1 MKSTVSSP
9 APPMGHRLTALVL
22 LGLLAGPFMSMIDSS
37 VVNVALAVIARGFK
51 TDLATA
57 QWVISGYL
65 LALAFGLPASAF
77 LAKRYGTRRIYL
89 VSMAGFTLSSLACA
103 FAPTL
108 PVLIATR
115 VLQGLCGAPLVP
127 LAMNVLLGPNG
138 SARKG
143 IPPVAG
149 GLLFLAP
156 ALGPTVGGLLLRVG
170 AWPLIFLVNVPIGLL
185 GLIGATRISKELAGR
200 GDRAARFDP
209 PGLALASFGLTLT
222 IYGATAGAQKSW
234 LGGDVWPFWGGGA
247 ILLFLYILYAL
258 IRPHP
263 ALDLKLLRHSQS
275 ALALFL
281 VCMVSIVMAAMLLVT
296 PIYLQQIQ
304 GTSTLVAG
312 LVLLPQGLVT
322 GLGAVLGMELAKWWG
337 ERTCICFGT
346 VILVATTALLLLLD
360 LATPAWLTALLLCG
374 RGLATGLVLQP
385 LLTVMLHGLTQ
396 HELPDGNTL
405 FTVTDNLGGSGGVAL
420 LATLLQQRETTRILD
435 TLRAHGMPASA
446 LHSIEGGVS
455 GIQPILRHALG
466 EAAIAGLHDT
476 ILALIMVAA
485 LGAIAAVFVRNPQ
498 RQTNTD
504 AKAMTE
510 QKAR

>member
-9 APPMGHRLTALVL
+9 APPMGQRLTALVL

-170 AWPLIFLVNVPIGLL
+170 AWPLIFLINVPIGLL
-185 GLIGATRISKELAGR
+185 GLIGAARIGTEVVGR

-209 PGLALASFGLTLT
+209 LGLTLVSFGLTLA

-234 LGGDVWPFWGGGA
+234 LGGEVWPFWGGGA
-247 ILLFLYILYAL
+247 VLVFLYILYAL

-281 VCMVSIVMAAMLLVT
+281 VCMVSIVMAAMLLLT

-322 GLGAVLGMELAKWWG
+322 GLGAVLGMELAKRWG
-337 ERTCICFGT
+337 ERACICFGT

-360 LATPAWLTALLLCG
+360 LATPTWLTALLLCG

-405 FTVTDNLGGSGGVAL
+405 FTVTDNLGGSVGVAL
-420 LATLLQQRETTRILD
+420 LATLLQQRETTRIID
-435 TLRAHGMPASA
+435 TLLAHGMPASA
-446 LHSIEGGVS
+446 LQGIEGGRS
-455 GIQPILRHALG
+455 GIPPILHHALG

-476 ILALIMVAA
+476 ILALIIVAA
-485 LGAIAAVFVRNPQ
+485 LGAIAAVFIRNPQ

-504 AKAMTE
+504 SKARTE
-510 QKAR
+510 QKA

>member
-9 APPMGHRLTALVL
+9 TAKMEQRLTALVL

-51 TDLATA
+51 ADLATA

-89 VSMAGFTLSSLACA
+89 FSIAGFTLSSLVCA

-138 SARKG
+138 SARQG

-170 AWPLIFLVNVPIGLL
+170 AWPLIFLVNVPVGLL
-185 GLIGATRISKELAGR
+185 GFIGATRIIKELAGG

-209 PGLALASFGLTLT
+209 LGLVLVSSGLTLV

-234 LGGDVWPFWGGGA
+234 LGGDVWPFWGCGA
-247 ILLFLYILYAL
+247 VLLFMYILYAL
-258 IRPHP
+258 TRPHP

-281 VCMVSIVMAAMLLVT
+281 VCMVSIVMAAMLLLT

-337 ERTCICFGT
+337 ERACICFGT
-346 VILVATTALLLLLD
+346 VILIATTALLLLLD

-385 LLTVMLHGLTQ
+385 LLMVMLHGLTQ
-396 HELPDGNTL
+396 RELPDGNTL
-405 FTVTDNLGGSGGVAL
+405 FTVTDNLGGSVGVAL
-420 LATLLQQRETTRILD
+420 LATLLQQRETMHIIG
-435 TLRAHGMPASA
+435 TLRAYDMPTSA
-446 LHSIEGGVS
+446 LQGIESGGP
-455 GIQPILRHALG
+455 GIPPILHHALG
-466 EAAIAGLHDT
+466 TAAITGLHDT

-485 LGAIAAVFVRNPQ
+485 IGAIAAVFVRNPQ
-498 RQTNTD
+498 RQL
-504 AKAMTE
+504 
-510 QKAR
+510 R

>member
-9 APPMGHRLTALVL
+9 ALPMEQRLTALVL

-115 VLQGLCGAPLVP
+115 VLQGFCGAPLVP

-185 GLIGATRISKELAGR
+185 GLLGATRINTELVGR

-209 PGLALASFGLTLT
+209 LGLALASFGLTLT

-281 VCMVSIVMAAMLLVT
+281 VCMVAIVMAAMLLLT

-304 GTSTLVAG
+304 GTAALVAG

-337 ERTCICFGT
+337 ERACIVFGT

-405 FTVTDNLGGSGGVAL
+405 FTVTDNLGGSVGVAL

-435 TLRAHGMPASA
+435 TLRAYGMPASA
-446 LHSIEGGVS
+446 LHGIEGGGS
-455 GIQPILRHALG
+455 GIPSILHHALG

-485 LGAIAAVFVRNPQ
+485 LAAIAAVFVRNSQ
-498 RQTNTD
+498 RQADTD
-504 AKAMTE
+504 SKAMAE